1 MPLNSDDDSSIRVA
15 PDSGEAGGTDTSFLA
30 SALGVSAKD
39 IRDGK
44 YSLLSLG
51 RQAMGADTEEYR
63 KAQDQL
69 NSAQDTL
76 NRALQARSTGLDPKY
91 LALAAG
97 LLNPGG
103 GGGFF
108 EGLGKGMQGYQS
120 AAYEEDKRN
129 REIAQQQLAVAQAKR
144 NEIIQATQLGLNTA
158 SKLMPKM
165 TAEQMQVQAMGMNPF
180 SPEGIA
186 KVNALIALRNA
197 TPGMKEAAAEAG
209 VDVSDPA
216 FQKSFA
222 DQQRLKRAEQAAT
235 PEAKDF
241 AARTGIS
248 FIDPQF
254 GAKFQEFLKR
264 KPLEDIAVRLNLD
277 LTKPEHFG
285 VAQREYNREK
295 SLTNVSPEL
304 KKYLES
310 FNGDVT
316 NPNDMAKAANL
327 MSQAQ
332 GLDISS
338 KQASI
343 AASRAATQ
351 ASLLSQTRT
360 LQEVTENMRNGDMSA
375 VTERARQFGV
385 PVPNNIARY
394 TGLTP
399 KEAAAQ
405 RVKDMDSTREYVEKE
420 VAPLT
425 NSVDDDIRN
434 LKRAKQ
440 LNDKLPTG
448 TLQGKLIP
456 GYNTYMSGLGN
467 EFQEFQKLS
476 NKTYAAQKIPGDHN
490 ISNADMKFYQNS
502 TFGPD
507 NLPGANKII
516 IESQLAQRMRDKDYN
531 DFLNNY
537 ASVGGNIIDAN
548 REFKKYANANPIIVK
563 DKNGNPMLNPNR
575 MTYQQYFYAPRK
587 NYDSQGREIP

>member
-1 MPLNSDDDSSIRVA
+1 MAEEATDEGQG
-15 PDSGEAGGTDTSFLA
+15 SGESGSGYSPYLA
-30 SALGVSAKD
+30 SLLKIKPED
-39 IRDGK
+39 IRGGNI
-44 YSLLSLG
+44 SLLQLG

-63 KAQDQL
+63 KVQAQVDAAQEKL
-69 NSAQDTL
+69 NA
-76 NRALQARSTGLDPKY
+76 ALQARSTGLDPKY

-108 EGLGKGMQGYQS
+108 EGLGKGMTGYN
-120 AAYEEDKRN
+120 ATAMEEDKRN
-129 REIAQQQLAVAQAKR
+129 QEIAKAQLALAQAR
-144 NEIIQATQLGLNTA
+144 RGEITQATQLGLSTA
-158 SKLMPKM
+158 GKLMPKL
-165 TAEQMQVQAMGMNPF
+165 TAEQMQVQAMGIDPN
-180 SPEGIA
+180 SPAGIA
-186 KVNALIALRNA
+186 KVNSLIALKSA

-216 FQKSFA
+216 FQKAFA
-222 DQQRLKRAEQAAT
+222 EQQRLKRAEQAAT

-241 AARTGIS
+241 VARTGIS

-316 NPNDMAKAANL
+316 NPKDMAKAANM

-360 LQEVTENMRNGDMSA
+360 LQEITENARNGDMGA
-375 VTERARQFGV
+375 VTEKAKQFGV
-385 PVPNNIARY
+385 PVPNNVARY
-394 TGLTP
+394 AGLTP

-425 NSVDDDIRN
+425 NAVDDDIRN
-434 LKRAKQ
+434 LQRAKQ
-440 LNDKLPTG
+440 LNDRIPTG
-448 TLQGKLIP
+448 TLKGRVP
-456 GYNTYMSGLGN
+456 GYNTYLSGLGSD
-467 EFQEFQKLS
+467 FQEFQKLS
-476 NKTYAAQKIPGDHN
+476 NKTFNAQKIAGDHN
-490 ISNADMKFYQNS
+490 ISNADMKFYEGS
-502 TFGPD
+502 TFGPN
-507 NLPGANKII
+507 NLPQANKVI

-537 ASVGGNIIDAN
+537 ASVGGNVIDAN
-548 REFKKYANANPIIVK
+548 REFKKYVNANPIIVK
-563 DKNGNPMLNPNR
+563 DKSGNPMINPNR

>member
-1 MPLNSDDDSSIRVA
+1 MAEEATDEGQGSGEGG
-15 PDSGEAGGTDTSFLA
+15 DSGSGYSPYL
-30 SALGVSAKD
+30 S
-39 IRDGK
+39 
-44 YSLLSLG
+44 SLLKIKPDAIRSGNISLLQLG
-51 RQAMGADTEEYR
+51 RQAMGADTEEY
-63 KAQDQL
+63 KKVQAQVDA
-69 NSAQDTL
+69 AQETL
-76 NRALQARSTGLDPKY
+76 NKALQARSTGLDPKY

-108 EGLGKGMQGYQS
+108 EGLGKGMTGYN
-120 AAYEEDKRN
+120 AAAMEQDKRN
-129 REIAQQQLAVAQAKR
+129 QEIAKAQLALAQAR
-144 NEIIQATQLGLNTA
+144 RGEITQATQLGLSA
-158 SKLMPKM
+158 AGKLMPKM
-165 TAEQMQVQAMGMNPF
+165 TTEQMQVQAMGIDPN
-180 SPEGIA
+180 SPAGIA
-186 KVNALIALRNA
+186 KVQSLIAQKNA

-222 DQQRLKRAEQAAT
+222 NQQRFKRAEQAAT

-241 AARTGIS
+241 VARTGIS

-254 GAKFQEFLKR
+254 GVKFQEFLKK

-277 LTKPEHFG
+277 LGKPEHFG

-295 SLTNVSPEL
+295 SLTIVSPEL

-316 NPNDMAKAANL
+316 NPKDMAKAANM

-332 GLDISS
+332 GLDINS

-360 LQEVTENMRNGDMSA
+360 LQEITENARSGDMTS
-375 VTERARQFGV
+375 VTSKAKEFGV
-385 PVPNNIARY
+385 PMPNNVARY
-394 TGLTP
+394 AGMTQ

-405 RVKDMDSTREYVEKE
+405 RVKDMDSTREYIEKE

-425 NSVDDDIRN
+425 NMADDDIRN
-434 LKRAKQ
+434 LQRAKQ

-448 TLQGKLIP
+448 TIKGRVP
-456 GYNTYMSGLGN
+456 GYSTYMSGLGN

-476 NKTYAAQKIPGDHN
+476 NKTYSAQKIPGDHN
-490 ISNADMKFYQNS
+490 ISNADMKFYQDS
-502 TFGPD
+502 TFGPN

-516 IESQLAQRMRDKDYN
+516 IESQLAQRMRDKEYSE
-531 DFLNNY
+531 FLNNY
-537 ASVGGNIIDAN
+537 ASVGGNMIDAN
-548 REFKKYANANPIIVK
+548 REFKKYANANPIIVN
-563 DKNGNPMLNPNR
+563 DKTGNPMINPSR

-587 NYDSQGREIP
+587 KYDSQGRETP

>member
-1 MPLNSDDDSSIRVA
+1 MADEATDEGQS
-15 PDSGEAGGTDTSFLA
+15 SGESGSGYSPYLA
-30 SALGVSAKD
+30 SLLKIKPEDVRGGN
-39 IRDGK
+39 I
-44 YSLLSLG
+44 SLLQLG
-51 RQAMGADTEEYR
+51 RQAMGADTEEY
-63 KAQDQL
+63 KKVQAQVDAAQEKL
-69 NSAQDTL
+69 NA
-76 NRALQARSTGLDPKY
+76 ALQARSTGLDPKY

-108 EGLGKGMQGYQS
+108 EGLGKGMTGYN
-120 AAYEEDKRN
+120 AAAMEEDKRN
-129 REIAQQQLAVAQAKR
+129 QEIAKAQLALAQAR
-144 NEIIQATQLGLNTA
+144 RGEITQATQLGLSTA
-158 SKLMPKM
+158 GKLMPKM
-165 TAEQMQVQAMGMNPF
+165 TAEQMQVQAMGIDPN
-180 SPEGIA
+180 SPAGIA
-186 KVNALIALRNA
+186 KVNSLIALKSA

-216 FQKSFA
+216 FQKAFA
-222 DQQRLKRAEQAAT
+222 DQQRAKRAEQAAT

-241 AARTGIS
+241 VARTGINWT
-248 FIDPQF
+248 DPQF

-277 LTKPEHFG
+277 LSKPEHFG

-316 NPNDMAKAANL
+316 NPKDMAKAANM

-360 LQEVTENMRNGDMSA
+360 LQEITENARNGDMGA
-375 VTERARQFGV
+375 VTEKAKQFGV
-385 PVPNNIARY
+385 PVPNNVARY
-394 TGLTP
+394 AGLTP

-405 RVKDMDSTREYVEKE
+405 RVKDMDSTRDYVEKE

-425 NSVDDDIRN
+425 NAVDDDIRN
-434 LKRAKQ
+434 LQRAKQ
-440 LNDKLPTG
+440 LNDRIPTG
-448 TLQGKLIP
+448 TLKGRVP
-456 GYNTYMSGLGN
+456 GYNTYLSGLGSD
-467 EFQEFQKLS
+467 FQEFQKLS
-476 NKTYAAQKIPGDHN
+476 NKTFNAQKIAGDHN
-490 ISNADMKFYQNS
+490 ISNADMKFYEGS
-502 TFGPD
+502 TFGPN
-507 NLPGANKII
+507 NLPQANKVI

-537 ASVGGNIIDAN
+537 ASVGGNVIDAN

-563 DKNGNPMLNPNR
+563 DKSGNPMINPNR

>member
-1 MPLNSDDDSSIRVA
+1 MPDELINEGQS
-15 PDSGEAGGTDTSFLA
+15 SGESGSGGYDTSVLT
-30 SALGVSAKD
+30 SALGYSPND
-39 IRDGK
+39 IRNKK
-44 YSLLSLG
+44 YSLLQIG
-51 RQAMGADTEEYR
+51 RQAMGSDTEEYR
-63 KAQDQL
+63 AAQ
-69 NSAQDTL
+69 AQMDAAQETL
-76 NRALQARSTGLDPKY
+76 NKALQARSTGLDPKY

-108 EGLGKGMQGYQS
+108 EGLGKGMTGYN
-120 AAYEEDKRN
+120 AAAMEEDKRN
-129 REIAQQQLAVAQAKR
+129 QEIAKGQLALAQAKR

-158 SKLMPKM
+158 SKLMPKL
-165 TAEQMQVQAMGMNPF
+165 TAEQMAVMAMGMDPN
-180 SPEGIA
+180 SPAGLA
-186 KVNALIALRNA
+186 KVQSLIALKSA

-222 DQQRLKRAEQAAT
+222 DQQRVKRAEQAAT

-241 AARTGIS
+241 VARTGIS

-254 GAKFQEFLKR
+254 GAKFQDFLKR

-277 LTKPEHFG
+277 LSKPEHFG

-332 GLDISS
+332 GLDITS

-351 ASLLSQTRT
+351 ASLLGQTRT
-360 LQEVTENMRNGDMSA
+360 LQEITENARNGDMSA
-375 VTERARQFGV
+375 VSEKAKQFGV
-385 PVPNNIARY
+385 PVPNNVARY
-394 TGLTP
+394 SGLTQ

-405 RVKDMDSTREYVEKE
+405 RVKDMDSTREYIEKD

-425 NSVDDDIRN
+425 NMADDDIRN
-434 LKRAKQ
+434 LRRAKQ
-440 LNDKLPTG
+440 LNDKIPTG
-448 TLQGKLIP
+448 TLKGRVP
-456 GYNTYMSGLGN
+456 GYNTYASGLGN

-476 NKTYAAQKIPGDHN
+476 NKTYSAQKIPGDHN
-490 ISNADMKFYQNS
+490 ISNADMKFYQDS
-502 TFGPD
+502 TFGPN

-516 IESQLAQRMRDKDYN
+516 IEGQLAQRMRDKEYSE
-531 DFLNNY
+531 FLNNY

-548 REFKKYANANPIIVK
+548 REFKKYTNANPIIVN
-563 DKNGNPMLNPNR
+563 DKTGNPMINPSR

-587 NYDSQGREIP
+587 KYDSQGRETP

>member
-1 MPLNSDDDSSIRVA
+1 MGEESTDEGQS
-15 PDSGEAGGTDTSFLA
+15 SGESGGGYSPYLA
-30 SALGVSAKD
+30 SLLKIKPEDVRN
-39 IRDGK
+39 I
-44 YSLLSLG
+44 SLLQLG
-51 RQAMGADTEEYR
+51 RQAMGADTDEY
-63 KAQDQL
+63 KKIQAQVDA
-69 NSAQDTL
+69 AQETL
-76 NRALQARSTGLDPKY
+76 NKALQARSTGLDPKY

-108 EGLGKGMQGYQS
+108 EGLGKGMTGYN
-120 AAYEEDKRN
+120 AAAMEEDKRN
-129 REIAQQQLAVAQAKR
+129 QEIAKAQLALAQSR
-144 NEIIQATQLGLNTA
+144 RGEITQATQLGLSTA
-158 SKLMPKM
+158 GKLMPKM
-165 TAEQMQVQAMGMNPF
+165 TTEQMQVQAMGIDPN
-180 SPEGIA
+180 SPAGIA
-186 KVNALIALRNA
+186 KVNSLIALKNA

-216 FQKSFA
+216 FQKSFGE
-222 DQQRLKRAEQAAT
+222 QQRSKRAEQAAT

-241 AARTGIS
+241 VARTGINWT
-248 FIDPQF
+248 DPQF

-277 LTKPEHFG
+277 LSKPEHFG

-295 SLTNVSPEL
+295 SLTSVSPEL

-332 GLDISS
+332 GLDITS

-351 ASLLSQTRT
+351 ASLLGQTRT
-360 LQEVTENMRNGDMSA
+360 LQEITENARNGDMGTVSEKA
-375 VTERARQFGV
+375 KQFGV
-385 PVPNNIARY
+385 PVPNNVARY
-394 TGLTP
+394 AGMTP
-399 KEAAAQ
+399 KEAATQ
-405 RVKDMDSTREYVEKE
+405 RMKDMDSTREYVEKE

-425 NSVDDDIRN
+425 NTVDDDIRN
-434 LKRAKQ
+434 LQRAKQ

-448 TLQGKLIP
+448 TIKGRLVP
-456 GYNTYMSGLGN
+456 GYNTYSSGLGN

-476 NKTYAAQKIPGDHN
+476 NKTYSAQKIPGDHN
-490 ISNADMKFYQNS
+490 ISNADMKFYAGS

-537 ASVGGNIIDAN
+537 ASVGGNVIDAN
-548 REFKKYANANPIIVK
+548 REFKKYANANPIIVN
-563 DKNGNPMLNPNR
+563 DKSGNPMINPNR

-587 NYDSQGREIP
+587 KYDSQGREIP